1 MGLRLGLF
9 LPLPQEAVA
18 KAEQDHEAAITAA
31 QRHGRNS
38 LSEPA
43 WTYNEAGGSA
53 RGQRGP
59 FSLLQ
64 LIAMLR
70 GAHYACSRTRV

>member
-1 MGLRLGLF
+1 MGLKPGVL

-18 KAEQDHEAAITAA
+18 KAEQEHEAAITAA
-31 QRHGRNS
+31 QRRGCNP

-53 RGQRGP
+53 RSQRGP

-70 GAHYACSRTRV
+70 GAYYACFWTRV